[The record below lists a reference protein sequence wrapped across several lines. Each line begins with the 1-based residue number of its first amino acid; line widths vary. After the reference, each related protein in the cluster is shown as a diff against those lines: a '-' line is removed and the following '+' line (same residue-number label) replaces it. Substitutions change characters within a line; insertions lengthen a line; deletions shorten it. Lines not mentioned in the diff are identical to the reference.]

1 MSRKRGA
8 AGEVEMKG
16 EDAEVEGEK
25 ANHFTDYDVTD
36 YDLRITDYDLQCF
49 HLCTPKLLTTRL
61 SITSTLL

>member
-8 AGEVEMKG
+8 AGEVEMEG
-16 EDAEVEGEK
+16 EDAEVEDEK
-25 ANHFTDYDVTD
+25 ANHFTD

-49 HLCTPKLLTTRL
+49 HLCSPKLLTTRL